1 MNITITGRKIN
12 LRDSFKER
20 ATKKLDKF
28 TKIFGA
34 DADASV
40 TVSLEKNRITV
51 EITVHSKG
59 YVYRAEQTSMDL
71 DESLDLAIDHLAR
84 QMRKNKTKLDRR
96 NRIDP
101 KLRPLDIDAI
111 DSGEDASEIEE
122 ETDFQIVRSK
132 RFAVKPMTIDEA
144 VLQMNMLGH
153 EFFLFRNEMTGEI
166 NVVYRRRNGNYGL
179 LEPQA

>member
-28 TKIFGA
+28 TKIFGE

-40 TVSLEKNRITV
+40 TVSMEKNRITV

-59 YVYRAEQTSMDL
+59 YVYRAEQTSL
-71 DESLDLAIDHLAR
+71 DIDEALDLAVDHLSR
-84 QMRKNKTKLDRR
+84 QMRKNKTKLDKR

-101 KLRPLDIDAI
+101 KHLTFDPIADDG
-111 DSGEDASEIEE
+111 DEGDEE
-122 ETDFQIVRSK
+122 HDFQIVRSK
-132 RFAVKPMTIDEA
+132 KFPVKPMTIDEA

-153 EFFLFRNEMTGEI
+153 EFFLFRNEMTGEV

-179 LEPQA
+179 LEPEA